1 MKDIYN
7 LITDYFSEQESIL
20 AAKNLLQAYE
30 SQRSTEG
37 TSSGNKLN
45 QEASEGLAKA
55 LRYRVGNLSTL
66 TEEDCPGLGGVF
78 VQIWDTELDVVHARV
93 YADSSHQ
100 AYKNAEKIIDH
111 LNRANEP

>member
-1 MKDIYN
+1 MKDIYD

-37 TSSGNKLN
+37 TTSGNKLN
-45 QEASEGLAKA
+45 QEASEGLGKA

-66 TEEDCPGLGGVF
+66 SEEDYPGLGEVF

-93 YADSSHQ
+93 YADSASQ
-100 AYKNAEKIIDH
+100 SRENAKKIADH
-111 LNRANEP
+111 LNNEP